1 MPKYYPS
8 GVDGCR
14 PHIAHGFF
22 GACEFKIL
30 GGISIGSAV
39 LAQLTLV
46 TSRRT
51 DGSPSA
57 SIGNENVPKIIIN
70 NTTNSFRKTAIGI
83 LLISNHNSCECC
95 LIKKLLPYV
104 LFRKY
109 RPIYIL
115 ALEFMASRGTSTV
128 PIVSAQGVRKSGTVL
143 FPARYRLS
151 PLSAAVKC
159 SLGGCDLH
167 HAQMPPPPLPLLLLL
182 EFLCYPRHSTPVT
195 VR

>member
-46 TSRRT
+46 TSRHT

-70 NTTNSFRKTAIGI
+70 NTRNSFRKTAIGI
-83 LLISNHNSCECC
+83 LLISNHNSFRV
-95 LIKKLLPYV
+95 LFDKKKLLPYV

-143 FPARYRLS
+143 FPAR
-151 PLSAAVKC
+151 
-159 SLGGCDLH
+159 
-167 HAQMPPPPLPLLLLL
+167 
-182 EFLCYPRHSTPVT
+182 
-195 VR
+195 

>member
-83 LLISNHNSCECC
+83 LLISNHNSFR
-95 LIKKLLPYV
+95 V
-104 LFRKY
+104 LFDKKNCFRMFY
-109 RPIYIL
+109 FENI
-115 ALEFMASRGTSTV
+115 G
-128 PIVSAQGVRKSGTVL
+128 L
-143 FPARYRLS
+143 FI
-151 PLSAAVKC
+151 
-159 SLGGCDLH
+159 
-167 HAQMPPPPLPLLLLL
+167 
-182 EFLCYPRHSTPVT
+182 F
-195 VR
+195 